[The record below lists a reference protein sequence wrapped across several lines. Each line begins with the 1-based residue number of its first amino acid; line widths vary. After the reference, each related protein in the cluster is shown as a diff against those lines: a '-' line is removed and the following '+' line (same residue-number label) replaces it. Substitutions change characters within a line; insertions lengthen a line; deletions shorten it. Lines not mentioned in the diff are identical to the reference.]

1 MDEIFIVGIDD
12 AMRTAQAMVNSGYSV
27 KIQLFLETPG
37 EEKWSD
43 LIDKNIYSLIYE
55 VVKEEETNE

>member
-12 AMRTAQAMVNSGYSV
+12 AMRTAQAMVSSGYSV
-27 KIQLFLETPG
+27 KIQLFMKTNEG
-37 EEKWSD
+37 QGWED

-55 VVKEEETNE
+55 VITEEETNE

>member
-12 AMRTAQAMVNSGYSV
+12 AMRTAQAMVSSGYSV
-27 KIQLFLETPG
+27 KIQLFMRTNEG
-37 EEKWSD
+37 QGWED

-55 VVKEEETNE
+55 VITEEETNE